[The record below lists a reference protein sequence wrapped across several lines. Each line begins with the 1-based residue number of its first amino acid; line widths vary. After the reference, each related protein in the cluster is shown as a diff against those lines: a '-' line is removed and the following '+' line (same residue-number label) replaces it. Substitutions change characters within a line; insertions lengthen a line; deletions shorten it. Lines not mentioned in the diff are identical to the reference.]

1 MIKLSEHGVVTE
13 EALIAYLR
21 NELSPEEKQ
30 QLEKLLLEDPFAR
43 DALEGLQASTNQ
55 TAVATSITSLNKKVR
70 ERSGLKERKKLQ
82 IHWVNYAWAAVLIG
96 LLIGIGFIMVN
107 FLNKPADHNLALNE
121 KKEPVQSPAY
131 EKKDTVSTEEK
142 LKVAELDTVATGK
155 NLEVHDTVAHAVTV
169 TGTTV
174 AGSVAAAK
182 PNNPPVPSASDAK
195 NTVAAKNTVVAN
207 NQAINQTT
215 NIASQDKKAAAPT
228 ARLSDNFNGLVS
240 NNKTKSVA
248 DSVVSYGYSTSSN
261 MGVTAAEFSKKELK
275 TEAKDASTQLDDAM
289 KSFNA
294 GDYNNA
300 ADGFEKI
307 LKHDP
312 ENADALY
319 FGGISDYI
327 NGKVAK
333 SEVNFDKLLKKGN
346 KYTEGSKW
354 YKANILIKKGKTE
367 AAKPLLQDL
376 TNSNGSY
383 KERAIKKLAELG
395 F

>member
-1 MIKLSEHGVVTE
+1 MKGPKKDTIKLSEHGVVTE

-55 TAVATSITSLNKKVR
+55 TSVTTSITSLNKKVR

-121 KKEPVQSPAY
+121 KKEPVQSPAAY
-131 EKKDTVSTEEK
+131 EKKDTSVVEEK
-142 LKVAELDTVATGK
+142 LKVADLDTLATGK
-155 NLEVHDTVAHAVTV
+155 KLEVRDTTTHIVTFNG
-169 TGTTV
+169 TG
-174 AGSVAAAK
+174 AAAK
-182 PNNPPVPSASDAK
+182 PNNPPLPIASDAK
-195 NTVAAKNTVVAN
+195 NTVAAN
-207 NQAINQTT
+207 NQAINNPTT
-215 NIASQDKKAAAPT
+215 IASQDKKTAAP
-228 ARLSDNFNGLVS
+228 ASKLADNYNVNAS
-240 NNKTKSVA
+240 ANKTKSLA
-248 DSVVSYGYSTSSN
+248 DSVVTYGYSTSSN
-261 MGVTAAEFSKKELK
+261 MGVTSAELSKKELK
-275 TEAKDASTQLDDAM
+275 PEAKDAATLLDDAM

-294 GDYNNA
+294 GDYNAA

-333 SEVNFDKLLKKGN
+333 SEINFDKLLKKGN